1 MLPDIALEGVEVI
14 NLDGAGALE
23 TKVRIEHED
32 PTGRYLLYSPA
43 EEPDYEE
50 DWLLDIRLYSRS
62 FRADRASII
71 LRELGLVHQHLR
83 QHIAQRRKFFDNKER
98 LQKLKGLVSPED
110 LEFELDRKM
119 LAVVVKADQAELF
132 NIVQTLFHA
141 MAESDPPDLEAVPTV
156 WTQIE
161 RFDLDEPFWTTI
173 KSAFGYD
180 EETPTLKNLLVRLL
194 VSDYAHHLTKR
205 TPRCP
210 AASSITTFRCRECS
224 SLPGTMERQQQQG
237 EQL

>member
-1 MLPDIALEGVEVI
+1 MRTLPADICC
-14 NLDGAGALE
+14 
-23 TKVRIEHED
+23 
-32 PTGRYLLYSPA
+32 
-43 EEPDYEE
+43 
-50 DWLLDIRLYSRS
+50 IRLLRSRTTKKTGSSIYGCTVVASEQTAPRS
-62 FRADRASII
+62 FCVNLAWFN
-71 LRELGLVHQHLR
+71 QHLR

-110 LEFELDRKM
+110 LEIELDRKM

-141 MAESDPPDLEAVPTV
+141 MAEGDSPDLEAVPTV
-156 WTQIE
+156 WAQIE

-194 VSDYAHHLTKR
+194 VSDYAHYLTKELPGALR
-205 TPRCP
+205 HLELPPSVRC
-210 AASSITTFRCRECS
+210 ECS

-237 EQL
+237 EQLQRACG